1 MPQPARLDNS
11 NSIRHRRSGCLFNE
25 QENSEVTII
34 TGVQPRP
41 EEAHNMP
48 YAPAVYVE
56 AQAGFLFLAGC
67 TASPLYRKHPHV
79 PEEHV
84 LPDDIREQTRRALAN
99 IKIILDSKGLTW
111 RHVVKLTK
119 YLTDM
124 REMDA
129 MYEVLVEHF
138 GDWVPAGTLV
148 CINNLSAPVARIAL
162 YIIAAAPSHLTT
174 ARGKWTQPPQH
185 QPPRLPPRC
194 RDCRHLHHS

>member
-1 MPQPARLDNS
+1 
-11 NSIRHRRSGCLFNE
+11 
-25 QENSEVTII
+25 VTII

-56 AQAGFLFLAGC
+56 APAGFLFLAGC
-67 TASPLYRKHPHV
+67 TASPLYHKHPHV

-148 CINNLSAPVARIAL
+148 CINNLSAPGARIEL
-162 YIIAAAPSHLTT
+162 DMIAAVPFN
-174 ARGKWTQPPQH
+174 
-185 QPPRLPPRC
+185 LPTPGAK
-194 RDCRHLHHS
+194 